1 MVLTEKVKV
10 KIATS
15 NIQYYKNIGYPVNLG
30 DEIVVNY
37 YELPKKSNI
46 EIEIKCDICG
56 IEKKSTNNAY
66 NRYLNSSPDNK
77 YRCVKC
83 KSDMRLETMFIKY
96 GSYSNVDKYKK
107 TLEEKYGGHYN
118 KLEEF
123 KDKIKNTN
131 IRKYGHEYGSSSDMV
146 KEKIKKSNLEK
157 YGDEFYINTVS
168 FKQNLI
174 KNYGVDNPLKSDEI
188 RLKVKKTT
196 IERYGVDNISKL
208 PEIKRKKEKNN
219 IDRYGIKYIF
229 QNEDFRKLNYDIAK
243 HPNYIKYVGENISLF
258 KCDKLLSHDFE
269 IDNDN
274 YWHRMSSNNP
284 LCTFCNPIGESN
296 SIKEDELYNF
306 IKENYS
312 GKIIQSYRDQLEV
325 DIYLPDLKLGFEFNG
340 IYWHS
345 DKYKHRNYHLN
356 KTNFFR
362 ERGIRIIHIWEDDWV
377 FKTEI
382 TKSVILN
389 KIKIGSSKIFARKCT
404 VSEIKNSKIV
414 KDFLNQNH
422 IQGHANSIIKIG
434 LYYDNDLISVMTF
447 DRSEGRKKMNDDEWN
462 LSRFC
467 NKINT
472 NVIGGASKLL
482 NYFIK
487 NYNPTRIISYADRNW
502 SIGELYDKLGFER
515 LYESN
520 PDYKYIIKNK
530 RVHKSKYRKSYTG
543 VSESKLEIPKIWDC
557 GKIKYEKNI

>member
-208 PEIKRKKEKNN
+208 PEIKRKKEK
-219 IDRYGIKYIF
+219 K
-229 QNEDFRKLNYDIAK
+229 
-243 HPNYIKYVGENISLF
+243 
-258 KCDKLLSHDFE
+258 
-269 IDNDN
+269 
-274 YWHRMSSNNP
+274 
-284 LCTFCNPIGESN
+284 
-296 SIKEDELYNF
+296 
-306 IKENYS
+306 
-312 GKIIQSYRDQLEV
+312 
-325 DIYLPDLKLGFEFNG
+325 
-340 IYWHS
+340 
-345 DKYKHRNYHLN
+345 
-356 KTNFFR
+356 
-362 ERGIRIIHIWEDDWV
+362 
-377 FKTEI
+377 
-382 TKSVILN
+382 
-389 KIKIGSSKIFARKCT
+389 
-404 VSEIKNSKIV
+404 
-414 KDFLNQNH
+414 
-422 IQGHANSIIKIG
+422 
-434 LYYDNDLISVMTF
+434 
-447 DRSEGRKKMNDDEWN
+447 
-462 LSRFC
+462 
-467 NKINT
+467 
-472 NVIGGASKLL
+472 
-482 NYFIK
+482 
-487 NYNPTRIISYADRNW
+487 
-502 SIGELYDKLGFER
+502 
-515 LYESN
+515 
-520 PDYKYIIKNK
+520 
-530 RVHKSKYRKSYTG
+530 
-543 VSESKLEIPKIWDC
+543 
-557 GKIKYEKNI
+557 